1 MTSSL
6 RDVSLSGAAFL
17 AVKDAAAL
25 RQAAQYGQRCPTPKR
40 LDAVQMQLPERELP
54 KWVLQ
59 RDLQRELQQEP
70 HFALAKRA
78 LMQTAAARRYWQML
92 WEPRD

>member
-1 MTSSL
+1 MQPLWKRT
-6 RDVSLSGAAFL
+6 AH
-17 AVKDAAAL
+17 
-25 RQAAQYGQRCPTPKR
+25 YGQRCLPPMR

-54 KWVLQ
+54 ERELQRELQ

-78 LMQTAAARRYWQML
+78 LMQTAAARRYGQTL
-92 WEPRD
+92 WEPWA